1 MESSIVWYCWGCQP
15 PDAELLSLRLR
26 IKDCVP
32 YAFCLQAPIKSDIAT
47 RCDGAWQEGAVNAV
61 QEHVHS
67 IRAQGRKLEAHLWWW
82 LCTFNGVCLVEGFL
96 WPAESGNPAHPK
108 GSTKNGAWKNL
119 GLSSGAWEVWTTHYS
134 QYSRTCVRDWFCRP
148 INYPLKKD

>member
-82 LCTFNGVCLVEGFL
+82 LCTFNGVCLVEGLL
-96 WPAESGNPAHPK
+96 WPALRQSGPPK
-108 GSTKNGAWKNL
+108 RINKKWCMEELGAVQWR
-119 GLSSGAWEVWTTHYS
+119 WEVFTRTTHNTHY
-134 QYSRTCVRDWFCRP
+134 CVRDWFCRP
-148 INYPLKKD
+148 INYPSKKD